1 MAKER
6 RRFREVADSMLIPV
20 LEFDLKLSLSYA
32 NAKALELLGLD
43 ETDVRRGVHLD
54 TLVAKEQ
61 VETVHRGLQALQN
74 GAKPTSLSLRVV
86 RKDNVK
92 VPTQVYADRIL
103 SGQDLIGFVAYIVDL
118 SRRVAVEEKIRER
131 IDLLEYVVEYSS
143 FIGILIIDDKYCFE
157 YVNDKLCDILGARR
171 GELLGSDFRQTVHP
185 DSLDLVAGRY
195 KKRQQGEKVPSTY
208 EFKIRRS
215 DGTPIDVRVHAST
228 MTGSDGKIKTVA
240 QLMDITEQKVHERML
255 EDSER
260 NYRQLVETMTAGM
273 GVDDENGVIVYTNA
287 ALNEMLGYEK
297 GELIGKSNTEMI
309 NGLTEEKFRERKAA
323 RRRGEVEHYEAT
335 LINKSGELIPAMVS
349 AAPMHGPDGKYTGSF
364 AIFTEV
370 TDLKS
375 AEYEVRFLLDLL
387 MHDIG
392 NQMQL
397 IIAGGGFLKDDCSS
411 DEVMRAKRYILDGA
425 DRCLDLITKVRK
437 AEASKRERVIPVNL
451 TPVLKKEIDLL
462 SRQYEVTTKTSGI
475 PSRVMVMADSAL
487 SQLLWNLLENGVK
500 HNEKDDRHLW
510 ISGRKKKE
518 TFSLSIADDGPGLSA
533 SKRKAILDV
542 ERRYGGVGLHLVRR
556 LVDKYGAELR
566 LTDRVKGRTREG
578 LEVTIEFRLADMSRS

>member
-32 NAKALELLGLD
+32 NERALELFGMD
-43 ETDVRRGVHLD
+43 ETDVKRGVHLD
-54 TLVAKEQ
+54 SLVAKEQ
-61 VETVHRGLQALQN
+61 VETVHKGLQALRN
-74 GAKPTSLSLRVV
+74 GATPTSLSLRVI
-86 RKDNVK
+86 RKDNVM
-92 VPTQVYADRIL
+92 VPTQVYADQIL
-103 SGQDLIGFVAYIVDL
+103 SGQELVGFVAYLVDL

-131 IDLLEYVVEYSS
+131 INLLEYIVEYSS
-143 FIGILIIDDKYCFE
+143 FNGILIIDDKYCFE
-157 YVNDKLCDILGARR
+157 YVNDKLCDILGMRR
-171 GELLGSDFRQTVHP
+171 GELLGSDFRHTVHP
-185 DSLDLVAGRY
+185 DSLDMVAERY

-215 DGTPIDVRVHAST
+215 DGTPRDVRVYAST
-228 MTGSDGKIKTVA
+228 MTGSDGKTKTVA

-273 GVDDENGVIVYTNA
+273 GVDDENGIIVYTNA

-297 GELIGKSNTEMI
+297 GELVGKPNTAMI
-309 NGLTEEKFRERKAA
+309 NGLTNEKARERKAA

-335 LINKSGELIPAMVS
+335 LIHRSGELIPAMVS

-370 TDLKS
+370 TELKS
-375 AEYEVRFLLDLL
+375 AEDEVRFLLDLL

-411 DEVMRAKRYILDGA
+411 EEVLRAKRYILDGA

-437 AEASKRERVIPVNL
+437 AEASKRERVTPIDL
-451 TPVLKKEIDLL
+451 TPVLRKEIDML
-462 SRQYEVTTKTSGI
+462 SKQYEVTPKISGI
-475 PSRVMVMADSAL
+475 PNRVMVLADSAL
-487 SQLLWNLLENGVK
+487 SQLLWNLLENAVK
-500 HNEKDDRHLW
+500 HNENDDRHLW
-510 ISGRKKKE
+510 VSGRKRKE
-518 TFSLSIADDGPGLSA
+518 TFGLSIADDGPGLSA
-533 SKRKAILDV
+533 LKKKAILDE

-566 LTDRVKGRTREG
+566 LTDRVKGRPREG
-578 LEVTIEFRLADMSRS
+578 LEVTIELRLADMSKS